1 MENGDRVLL
10 VEGQDDKHVV
20 RHLCRQS
27 ESMPPFHIEVKGNDR
42 KLLDSLKQEIRV
54 SGRSAVGILID
65 ANDDLNGRWSAVE
78 YRLQGEGIELPRVPV
93 RTGTLI
99 EGTIRTPRIGIW
111 LMPDNQSSGELEDF
125 VSRMIPDNDPVWPR
139 SQRYIDG
146 IPKEDRKFSDKKT
159 ERAKIHAWLATRK
172 DPRKMGTAIYSE
184 DLRVDG
190 KLSTDF
196 AAWLREL
203 FK

>member
-65 ANDDLNGRWSAVE
+65 ANDDMNGRWSAVE
-78 YRLQGEGIELPRVPV
+78 YRLRGEGIELPRVPV

-99 EGTIRTPRIGIW
+99 EGIIRTPRIGIW
-111 LMPDNQSSGELEDF
+111 LMPDNQSAGELEDF
-125 VSRMIPDNDPVWPR
+125 VSTMVPESDSVWPR
-139 SQRYIDG
+139 SERYIRD
-146 IPKEDRKFSDKKT
+146 IPKKDRKFSDHKVQ
-159 ERAKIHAWLATRK
+159 RAMIHAWLATS
-172 DPRKMGTAIYSE
+172 GQFQNS
-184 DLRVDG
+184 V
-190 KLSTDF
+190 
-196 AAWLREL
+196 
-203 FK
+203 